1 MTALAGTACR
11 THIAAMT
18 DQLDQPR
25 REQVFPPMDRDAE
38 LDRLA
43 QMMRRASGVGLQVL
57 SLIGHQAENLI
68 DMLPGPVRA
77 GLERATAAALEQ
89 SFDAAARTRRGR
101 IADASDW
108 LTRAITVGTGA
119 VGGLGGLPSALA
131 ELPVTTTV
139 ILRAIQTIADEHGFD
154 PALPEIRAACL
165 RVFAAAGPLDGDD
178 GTDLSFLTMRLTVTG
193 SAVHGII
200 AKVAPRLAVPLG
212 QKLATQAVP
221 VIGAAAGAATNY
233 VFTSYYQE
241 VARVQFGLM
250 RLAAQTGEEIET
262 LAAELKRRM

>member
-1 MTALAGTACR
+1 MDTP
-11 THIAAMT
+11 
-18 DQLDQPR
+18 LDRPR
-25 REQVFPPMDRDAE
+25 REQVFPPLDREAE

-43 QMMRRASGVGLQVL
+43 AKMRRASGVGMQLL
-57 SLIGHQAENLI
+57 SMIGGQAENLL
-68 DMLPGPVRA
+68 DMLPASVQR

-89 SFDAAARTRRGR
+89 SFAAAARTRGGR

-108 LTRAITVGTGA
+108 LTRAITLGTGA
-119 VGGLGGLPSALA
+119 EGGFGGLPSALA

-154 PALPEIRAACL
+154 PALPEVRAACL
-165 RVFAAAGPLDGDD
+165 RVFAAAGPLDDDD

-193 SAVHGII
+193 SAVHGLI

-212 QKLATQAVP
+212 QKLAAQAVP

-250 RLAAQTGEEIET
+250 RLGAQTGEPLEA
-262 LAAELKRRM
+262 LAAELRRRM